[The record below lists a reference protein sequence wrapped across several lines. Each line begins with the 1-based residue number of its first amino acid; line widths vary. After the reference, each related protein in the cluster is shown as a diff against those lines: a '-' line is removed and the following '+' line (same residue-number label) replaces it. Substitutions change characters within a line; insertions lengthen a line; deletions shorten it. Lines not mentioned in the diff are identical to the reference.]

1 MDDEPLPMQFV
12 ASLESV
18 HDFFGAEPRLEYDDV
33 PYEEN
38 VVSIEAELEH
48 GRVRF
53 KFMPSQG
60 WAELSLVAKPFSLV
74 RLNFADIS
82 SMSIR
87 KTPEDH
93 TMLIRFDRAKTSD
106 FKLYLRPTVL
116 LFWGNEGPSPGNGAD
131 LELAADDS
139 DA

>member
-1 MDDEPLPMQFV
+1 MTEDFTPMQFV

-18 HDFFGAEPRLEYDDV
+18 RDFFGAEPKLEYAGV

-38 VVSIEAELEH
+38 VVDVEAELDH

-60 WAELSLVAKPFSLV
+60 WGELGLVSKPFSIV
-74 RLNFADIS
+74 RLNFSDIS
-82 SMSIR
+82 HLSIR

-93 TMLIRFDRAKTSD
+93 TMVIRFNRAKTSD

-116 LFWGNEGPSPGNGAD
+116 CFWGNEGPSRDDGAN
-131 LELAADDS
+131 LELAAPG

>member
-1 MDDEPLPMQFV
+1 MDQDQLPMQFV

-18 HDFFGAEPRLEYDDV
+18 RDFFGAEPRLEYDGI
-33 PYEEN
+33 PYEDN
-38 VVSIEAELEH
+38 VIEAETELEH
-48 GRVRF
+48 GLVRF

-60 WAELSLVAKPFSLV
+60 WGELGLVAKPFSIV

-82 SMSIR
+82 HLSIR

-93 TMLIRFDRAKTSD
+93 TLLIRFNRAKTSD
-106 FKLYLRPTVL
+106 FKLYLRPRVAC
-116 LFWGNEGPSPGNGAD
+116 FWGNEGPKPDDGAN
-131 LELAADDS
+131 LELAASS